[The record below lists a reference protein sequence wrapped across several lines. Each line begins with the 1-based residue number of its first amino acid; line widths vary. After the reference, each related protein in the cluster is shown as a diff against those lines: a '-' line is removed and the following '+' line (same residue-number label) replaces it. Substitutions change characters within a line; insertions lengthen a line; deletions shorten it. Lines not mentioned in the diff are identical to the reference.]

1 MGTVGGALNIAEV
14 GGNEMFTCQ
23 SCDYPLSAID
33 RDPKSGTLVRDV
45 PMTDLSSWNRFGLI
59 DEIRVREFCCP
70 SCAHLVAVQV
80 AKKDDPILFDTW
92 LAPLRSAQQ
101 VAAE

>member
-1 MGTVGGALNIAEV
+1 
-14 GGNEMFTCQ
+14 
-23 SCDYPLSAID
+23 
-33 RDPKSGTLVRDV
+33 
-45 PMTDLSSWNRFGLI
+45 MTDLSSWNRFGLI